1 MKTKIFQG
9 IIYLVIYFLFANHA
23 WAADWIFYASTST
36 RDAYYDKS
44 SIKKVNKN
52 VISLYTKQILNENG
66 KTQYFSFLKR
76 IDKAPDNPN
85 LISYVLRLSEIDC
98 VKERIKD
105 FSMIIYDEKSN
116 DIYSTPK
123 SVADKWNDIIPN
135 SIGEKLKKIV
145 CEGPVA
151 PKEAAVAPN
160 SEEPV
165 APKESIAAAGTDK
178 TTTPISNKQN
188 KTKYIHE
195 EDVNNL
201 VTKWLNSWKSGDL
214 KTYHSCYTSDF
225 SSKGMNLDAW
235 VSHKANVYQKS
246 KNINISIDKL
256 QISADENNAT
266 AVFTQSYSSS
276 IFKYS
281 GKKKLELKKINNE
294 WKIYR
299 EIM

>member
-66 KTQYFSFLKR
+66 KTQYFSFLKK

-85 LISYVLRLSEIDC
+85 LLSYVLRLSEIDC

-105 FSMIIYDEKSN
+105 YSMIIYDEKSN
-116 DIYSTPK
+116 GIYSTPK
-123 SVADKWNDIIPN
+123 DVTDKWNDIIPN
-135 SIGEKLKKIV
+135 SIGEKLKNIV
-145 CEGPVA
+145 CERP
-151 PKEAAVAPN
+151 VAPN

-165 APKESIAAAGTDK
+165 APKEAIAPAVTDK
-178 TTTPISNKQN
+178 IIAQISNKQN
-188 KTKYIHE
+188 KTRYIHE
-195 EDVNNL
+195 EDVKNL

-214 KTYHSCYTSDF
+214 KTYHSCYASDF
-225 SSKGMNLDAW
+225 NSKGMNLDAW

-256 QISADENNAT
+256 QISADGNFAT

-276 IFKYS
+276 ILKDS
-281 GKKKLELKKINNE
+281 GEKTLELRKINDK

>member
-66 KTQYFSFLKR
+66 KTQYFSFLKK

-98 VKERIKD
+98 VQERIKD

-116 DIYSTPK
+116 SIYSTPK
-123 SVADKWNDIIPN
+123 GVADKWNDIIPN